1 MEIKELQRLAE
12 IKFTIGSLEAEAKEI
27 QAKALQ
33 EMRDSNTEEI
43 VAEGLG
49 KLVLASK
56 SKWSYPQEIVEAET
70 QLKANKKA
78 KYHLAVARYLKDAF
92 MTLDIEHFD
101 ALKPYMDASA
111 FTTLLNDWFTT
122 IYSAS
127 K

>member
-78 KYHLAVARYLKDAF
+78 AEQGGTATNNPTFYTRWIPEGDKEEAPK
-92 MTLDIEHFD
+92 
-101 ALKPYMDASA
+101 
-111 FTTLLNDWFTT
+111 
-122 IYSAS
+122 
-127 K
+127 